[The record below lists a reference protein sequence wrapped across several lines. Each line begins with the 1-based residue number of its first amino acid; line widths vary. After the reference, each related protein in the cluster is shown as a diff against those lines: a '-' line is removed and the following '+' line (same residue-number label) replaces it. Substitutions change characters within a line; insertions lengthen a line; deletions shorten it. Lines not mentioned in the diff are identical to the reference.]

1 MHLQIILVSA
11 ITLVLYHL
19 ADAQS
24 DKCLLPS
31 ERAARFSKK
40 PKSKGFPQRDFDIF
54 MKRLRFRRRKFRS
67 LNNQIEKAFKL
78 ADRYC
83 RKPTFTSTFTGFKVK
98 DFEKTVLCP
107 GSWSKAQFPETFIA
121 ENGMACYTLK
131 NFLKIPNCPTYNC
144 ESGKCALG
152 EDHPDPKAVPVVK
165 YICQLSSFVDI
176 PFYAICKRGN
186 KIDIVKEVLTVSRCC
201 ECSQLTCKHTT

>member
-40 PKSKGFPQRDFDIF
+40 PKSKGFPQ
-54 MKRLRFRRRKFRS
+54 
-67 LNNQIEKAFKL
+67 
-78 ADRYC
+78 
-83 RKPTFTSTFTGFKVK
+83 KPTFTSTFTGFKVK

-176 PFYAICKRGN
+176 PFYAICKRGS